1 MWVSGVAQGTGQD
14 RELGVGNLGD
24 SRLAPIAVRNK
35 GSIYIA
41 TDGGLHLTTAN
52 TTTRTSRMTKPRA
65 EKFSKPEN
73 SGRKRRPTDPEP
85 DQEVAELP
93 GFGGAIEEEGVSP
106 EQPELREASA
116 TTDVPAAETQVK
128 TKRTIPGFK
137 ARAVLEIRSARREL
151 AAAAAEVARLKD
163 ALAVRESEPSVQPE
177 GGSRRSADERGV
189 GQLTE
194 AEKDFNR
201 RALLAKCSEEFR
213 RHDLTKVQSIQNP
226 FSGSQGQ
233 DLDDFLVRFEVRAN
247 NCGWTEQDKV
257 LGLAYHLD
265 KGAALAYQRMIAN
278 GELADANFNDA
289 VTYLRAKYPQASPS
303 GDQLVTMFRNL
314 RQRRGESVAEF
325 AERFQ
330 SALARTERFQGP
342 MSAAAV
348 ITRFRASLRD
358 ALRAQLRQVKLETLG
373 AQPLNA
379 MIAEATHMETQLL
392 QEGSLS
398 DEEEDEVPLVKRK
411 RTVRD
416 DELDDMDP
424 RPQTAKRVVRALGA
438 PEEPWRTGPATA
450 QRTEPVP
457 QHPAQEEIGHMLR
470 QVKAIVETTQAVA
483 TRMQETQSREVE
495 ERARQARAAQGG
507 NHPRRDPASVCFKCG
522 RQGHWASECRNP
534 RFDRDGQGRYDRRE
548 QQRGPEP
555 YRGAS
560 RQEFYRPPPR
570 YDGNR
575 YQGHRD
581 QRRPTYDRDH
591 RREQPRDQ
599 PRDRH
604 AAEPRQPRAIADED
618 RRALQRSAELLQG
631 ALQAAMAPAPTQN
644 SQRPN

>member
-1 MWVSGVAQGTGQD
+1 MTKSRANKYSAP
-14 RELGVGNLGD
+14 ED
-24 SRLAPIAVRNK
+24 SR
-35 GSIYIA
+35 
-41 TDGGLHLTTAN
+41 
-52 TTTRTSRMTKPRA
+52 
-65 EKFSKPEN
+65 
-73 SGRKRRPTDPEP
+73 RKRRPTDPDP
-85 DQEVAELP
+85 DRDFVELP
-93 GFGGAIEEEGVSP
+93 GFDGAIEEEGVSP
-106 EQPELREASA
+106 VLPECVESSVA
-116 TTDVPAAETQVK
+116 TDVPPAETRVK
-128 TKRTIPGFK
+128 SKRTIPGLK
-137 ARAVLEIRSARREL
+137 PRAVLEIRSARREL
-151 AAAAAEVARLKD
+151 AAATAEVARIKD
-163 ALAVRESEPSVQPE
+163 ALTIKEREFGIQS
-177 GGSRRSADERGV
+177 GCGSRRATDERGV
-189 GQLTE
+189 SQLTE

-278 GELADANFNDA
+278 GELADATFNDA
-289 VTYLRAKYPQASPS
+289 VTFLRAKYPQASPS

-358 ALRAQLRQVKLETLG
+358 TLRAQLRQVKLETLG

-398 DEEEDEVPLVKRK
+398 DEEEDEIPQVKRK
-411 RTVRD
+411 RIVRD
-416 DELDDMDP
+416 EELDDQDS
-424 RPQTAKRVVRALGA
+424 RPQTAKRVVRALAA
-438 PEEPWRTGPATA
+438 PEEPWVTGPTTS
-450 QRTEPVP
+450 QRMEPVS
-457 QHPAQEEIGHMLR
+457 QRPAQEEIGQVLR
-470 QVKAIVETTQAVA
+470 QIKAIVETTQAVA
-483 TRMQETQSREVE
+483 TRMQETQSREAE
-495 ERARQARAAQGG
+495 ERVRQARAAQGG
-507 NHPRRDPASVCFKCG
+507 APPRRDRASVCYKCG
-522 RQGHWASECRNP
+522 KQGHWASECRSL
-534 RFDRDGQGRYDRRE
+534 RVDRNGHGRHDHRE
-548 QQRGPEP
+548 PHRNPEP

-575 YQGHRD
+575 YRGHRD
-581 QRRPTYDRDH
+581 QRRPANDRDH
-591 RREQPRDQ
+591 RREQPQDRQ
-599 PRDRH
+599 RDRH
-604 AAEPRQPRAIADED
+604 AAEPRHPQAMADED
-618 RRALQRSAELLQG
+618 RRALQRSAEILQG
-631 ALQAAMAPAPTQN
+631 ALQAAMAPTPAQN
-644 SQRPN
+644 PQRPN